1 VSNHSFILN
10 MRAQTNNST
19 GNAPEFPGTPTD
31 EVAFQASEEYATRIS
46 SSRPASRA
54 RGSGEH
60 RRSSS
65 LAKVLSHSSSIDVA
79 EPIEQEQ
86 DEDFEEDEPIHVD
99 DPKHS
104 QFRSYG
110 DETPAADSE
119 EHDYHAP
126 ILASD
131 EVSKDPSGYHLQPAV
146 PPRPGSTDVEEG
158 PSRPISRPTSIHQT
172 NSQAE
177 VYQTPLEDVEEYEP
191 LFPEESKQAEQKVEL
206 ADENKNHNHF
216 PSKDI
221 WEDAPNS
228 VHYTATVSTPDLL
241 DTEHHKRTSSSYD
254 DRALTPAQLFAK
266 HQEEL
271 AEKESQRLSGGTF
284 MPLTEEK
291 PTWAGHQTHLK
302 IERPSSGPRFPSRD
316 VWEDVPE
323 SQLHEATLS
332 SSPQAESKPEIPA
345 RPAKKASPESAEKP
359 SVPGRPKPR
368 QASGDDNAKPAV
380 AEKPKPQIPAR
391 PAKAASG
398 DSKDEAASK
407 SKPPV
412 PKRMGGKIAAL
423 QAGFMNDLNQRLQLG
438 PHVPKKEE
446 PQEPEAAV
454 EEKEKAPLSDAR
466 KGRARGPQRRAPAKS
481 PSAAVESPKPSVPT
495 FTFTLAQSSWSID
508 PDDGAVAVE
517 DEEKA
522 EELAE
527 SEDVKEA
534 QEIAEPEV
542 ASEQPTEV
550 EEPRTE
556 ESETV
561 KPVIDEDT
569 APEISKEPAQE
580 EKTLVANTA
589 GESILEA
596 TVEKKEDG
604 KEVEPVS
611 VQEEVKP

>member
-1 VSNHSFILN
+1 
-10 MRAQTNNST
+10 M
-19 GNAPEFPGTPTD
+19 
-31 EVAFQASEEYATRIS
+31 S

-65 LAKVLSHSSSIDVA
+65 LAKVISHSSSVDVA
-79 EPIEQEQ
+79 EPIEQEK
-86 DEDFEEDEPIHVD
+86 DEDVEEEAIHID
-99 DPKHS
+99 DPKHP
-104 QFRSYG
+104 QYRSYG
-110 DETPAADSE
+110 DETPAADGE
-119 EHDYHAP
+119 DHDYHAP

-131 EVSKDPSGYHLQPAV
+131 EVSKDPSGYHQQPAV
-146 PPRPGSTDVEEG
+146 PPRPGSTDIDEA
-158 PSRPISRPTSIHQT
+158 PSRPISRPTSIHQA

-191 LFPEESKQAEQKVEL
+191 LFTEEAKQNKQKVEL

-228 VHYTATVSTPDLL
+228 VHYTATVSTPDLPETAYHRRSL
-241 DTEHHKRTSSSYD
+241 SHQE
-254 DRALTPAQLFAK
+254 DRALTPAQIFAK

-271 AEKESQRLSGGTF
+271 AEKESKRKSPGTF
-284 MPLTEEK
+284 MPLTEDK
-291 PTWAGHQTHLK
+291 PRWAAHQAHLK
-302 IERPSSGPRFPSRD
+302 VERPSSGPRFPSRD

-332 SSPQAESKPEIPA
+332 SSPQAESKPDIPA
-345 RPAKKASPESAEKP
+345 RPVKKSSPESADKP
-359 SVPGRPKPR
+359 VVPSRPRPK
-368 QASGDDNAKPAV
+368 QASEDDEAVPVPAA

-391 PAKAASG
+391 PAKAGSG
-398 DSKDEAASK
+398 DSKDEAAPK

-438 PHVPKKEE
+438 PHAPKKEE

-454 EEKEKAPLSDAR
+454 EEKEKVPLSDAR

-481 PSAAVESPKPSVPT
+481 PSAAPVAAEPPKPSVPT
-495 FTFTLAQSSWSID
+495 LTFSLTQSSWSIN
-508 PDDGAVAVE
+508 PDDGDVAVE
-517 DEEKA
+517 GEEMKPEPSEKVSSERGDV
-522 EELAE
+522 EEAKMVLEQEVESDPVAKVEEPVVEEPQPAE
-527 SEDVKEA
+527 SEIE
-534 QEIAEPEV
+534 
-542 ASEQPTEV
+542 
-550 EEPRTE
+550 
-556 ESETV
+556 
-561 KPVIDEDT
+561 KPVIDEET
-569 APEISKEPAQE
+569 KAESSKEPELE

-589 GESILEA
+589 GESILET
-596 TVEKKEDG
+596 TVEKKEDE

-611 VQEEVKP
+611 VQEEVKS